1 MSSDN
6 QMSSDNGLNTKK
18 VNSPSENSSPEEHGA
33 GFVSRA
39 LFWTISTRYGGKFIN
54 LITTIILAWL
64 LSKEDFG
71 LAGYALIFVAF
82 IEILEGFGVESA
94 LVYHKEDKDLLDNAF
109 WISAFTGLLIAL
121 GVYLCA
127 PIAALIFDDERAI
140 PLVQVLALAF
150 AITGLRIVP
159 KALLTRRMQFKRM
172 VVPELAKV
180 CLKGLA
186 AVTLAFYGAGAWSL
200 IISVVIGLAAELC
213 VLWWLVDWRPSLRF
227 VTQSDKIRPL
237 LSYGGGM
244 LGLSVVGTLAANV
257 DYVLVG
263 RVLGASALGVYMIGF
278 RLPAM
283 LIMPIIAALSKVFFP
298 LSVHKQNDPA
308 AMVDGWKKA
317 LRYLSMVSIPV
328 GLGIASVAGALVPA
342 LFGEKWVDAVPVVSG
357 IAIQTVLISLVWHIG
372 DIYKATGRIRLLF
385 WLGVV
390 HLLITLPL
398 LYGAVHYFAS
408 VGAVAYAH
416 VISAALMVFIRF
428 RVVSH
433 VMQVPM
439 REILSSILQPM
450 LAGLGMYIAVFL
462 LDQYVTAN
470 IAALWPRLAIN
481 IGVGVLSY
489 LALIYL
495 LMRNEMATLF
505 QQVRVGLVR

>member
-1 MSSDN
+1 MSSEH
-6 QMSSDNGLNTKK
+6 GLTTEKG
-18 VNSPSENSSPEEHGA
+18 NSPIETSSPEKHGA

-39 LFWTISTRYGGKFIN
+39 LFWTISTRYGSKFIN
-54 LITTIILAWL
+54 LISTIILAWL

-109 WISAFTGLLIAL
+109 WISALTGLLIAL
-121 GVYLCA
+121 LVYLCA
-127 PIAALIFDDERAI
+127 PIAAWIFNDERAI

-150 AITGLRIVP
+150 ALTGLRIVP
-159 KALLTRRMQFKRM
+159 KALLTRRMQFKLM
-172 VVPELAKV
+172 AVPELAKV
-180 CLKGLA
+180 CIKGLA

-200 IISVVIGLAAELC
+200 IISVVIALAVELC
-213 VLWWLVDWRPSLRF
+213 VLWWLVEWRPSLRF
-227 VTQSDKIRPL
+227 VNRADKIRPL

-263 RVLGASALGVYMIGF
+263 RILGASALGVYMIGF
-278 RLPAM
+278 RLPSM

-298 LSVHKQNDPA
+298 LSVHKQDDPA

-328 GLGIASVAGALVPA
+328 GLGIASVSNALVPA
-342 LFGEKWVDAVPVVSG
+342 LFGEKWIDAVPVVSA
-357 IAIQTVLISLVWHIG
+357 IAIQTVLISLIWHIG

-390 HLLITLPL
+390 HLAITVPL
-398 LYGAVHYFAS
+398 LYGAVHFYAS

-416 VISAALMVFIRF
+416 VISAGLMVFIRF

-433 VMQVPM
+433 VMQVPV
-439 REILSSILQPM
+439 REILLSILQPA
-450 LAGLGMYIAVFL
+450 LAGLGMFIAVVL
-462 LDQYVTAN
+462 LDQYVTGY

-481 IGVGVLSY
+481 IGVGALSY
-489 LALIYL
+489 MALIFL
-495 LMRNEMATLF
+495 LMRNEMALLY
-505 QQVRVGLVR
+505 QQVRIGLAR